1 MSTELTSDANFD
13 PSGESTSEEQVV
25 ADERDAYAPHLTV
38 ADGFRFG
45 CGLILVFV
53 AFLFLLVIGAAAAV
67 LTALLLGVP
76 LPFGAR

>member
-1 MSTELTSDANFD
+1 MTSDANLD
-13 PSGESTSEEQVV
+13 PSGEPASEEQVV
-25 ADERDAYAPHLTV
+25 VDERDAYAPHLTV

-67 LTALLLGVP
+67 LAALLLGVP